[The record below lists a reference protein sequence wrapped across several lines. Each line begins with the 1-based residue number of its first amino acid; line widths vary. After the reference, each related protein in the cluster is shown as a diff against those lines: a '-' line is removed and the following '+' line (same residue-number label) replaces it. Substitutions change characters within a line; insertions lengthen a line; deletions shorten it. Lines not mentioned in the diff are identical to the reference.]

1 MLQPYWAD
9 LHVHTVLSPCAE
21 VEMIPPLI
29 CRQARQLGLALLAV
43 TDHNACHNAEAMIEA
58 GAGSGI
64 HVFPGLEL
72 QSREEVHLLCLF
84 DTVGQCREWQQIVFD
99 KLPRLANREQIWG
112 AQFLVDATGEWRGS
126 EDRLLAVSA
135 DLGLEEVVRL
145 VEAGQ
150 GIVIPAHVDRPSF
163 SLLANLGW
171 IPEGLAVPAL
181 EVTPR
186 FVPEEGFRK
195 WPQLVSRTLI
205 VGGDAHR
212 LREMQRR
219 TRFWIEAPRIEEI
232 RLALR
237 GERGRTVSVDW
248 PEA

>member
-29 CRQARQLGLALLAV
+29 CRQARRLGLALLAV

-58 GAGSGI
+58 AAEAGI
-64 HVFPGLEL
+64 HVFPGMEL

-84 DTVGQCREWQQIVFD
+84 DTVGQCREWQQVVFD
-99 KLPRLANREQIWG
+99 KLPRLVNREQIWG
-112 AQFLVDATGEWRGS
+112 AQFIVDATGEWQGS
-126 EDRLLAVSA
+126 EGRLLAVSA
-135 DLGLEEVVRL
+135 DLGLEEVVRQ

-171 IPEGLAVPAL
+171 VPEDLAVPAL

-186 FVPEEGFRK
+186 FVPEEGLRQ
-195 WPQLVSRTLI
+195 WPQLASRTLI

-212 LREMQRR
+212 LQELQRR

-237 GERGRTVSVDW
+237 GQGGRAVAVDW

>member
-1 MLQPYWAD
+1 MLKSYWAD

-29 CRQARQLGLALLAV
+29 CRQARRLGLDLLAV

-58 GAGSGI
+58 AAGAGI
-64 HVFPGLEL
+64 HVFPGMEL
-72 QSREEVHLLCLF
+72 QSREEVHLLCLY
-84 DTVGQCREWQQIVFD
+84 DTVGQCRKWQQIVFD
-99 KLPRLANREQIWG
+99 KLPRLANREQSWG
-112 AQFLVDATGEWRGS
+112 AQFVVDAAGEFQGS
-126 EDRLLAVSA
+126 EERLLAVSA

-150 GIVIPAHVDRPSF
+150 GIVIPAHVDRPAF

-171 IPEGLAVPAL
+171 VPEGLAVPAL
-181 EVTPR
+181 EVSSR
-186 FVPEEGFRK
+186 FVPEQGLRR
-195 WPQLVSRTLI
+195 WPQLATRTLI

-212 LREMQRR
+212 LGEMQRR

-232 RLALR
+232 RLALC
-237 GERGRTVSVDW
+237 GEQGRLVAVDW